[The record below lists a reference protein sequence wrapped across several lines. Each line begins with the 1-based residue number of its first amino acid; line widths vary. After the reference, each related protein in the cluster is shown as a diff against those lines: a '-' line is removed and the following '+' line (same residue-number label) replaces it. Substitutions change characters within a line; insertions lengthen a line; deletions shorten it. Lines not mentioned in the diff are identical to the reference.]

1 MKAWPDPRYDA
12 SAMRIQVEFYGISRQ
27 RAGTANAVVELDSEP
42 GRLGDVISNLG
53 ARFPG
58 LAAIC
63 LQSGRLRAGFLV
75 NVGGERFVSDPETP
89 VRGGESLLILS
100 ADAGG

>member
-1 MKAWPDPRYDA
+1 
-12 SAMRIQVEFYGISRQ
+12 MRIQVEFYGISRRQ
-27 RAGTANAVVELDSEP
+27 AGTASAIVELDSDP
-42 GRLGDVISNLG
+42 ARLGEVISNLG

-63 LQSGRLRAGFLV
+63 LKNGRLRADFLA
-75 NVGGERFVSDPETP
+75 NLGGERFVSDPETP
-89 VRGGESLLILS
+89 VRDSDALLILS